1 MKRYDVILFSIL
13 GRGHWLAS
21 ELSTKGLRV
30 ALLDC
35 SALVTKSSQEQSE
48 GPFGYFKTSQ
58 LRHSQIELLTLS
70 SHLVENGFSVL
81 SDQGPF
87 EYNGPLSLYHLNQ
100 MMNSD
105 SILETA
111 FLGQKLNYINLLQY
125 EYSSQF
131 YRKNV
136 EYFKSGSKLNLRD
149 QFFVRFPDEE
159 SRASELMHLQKIK
172 VDVYQ
177 NCLLTGTSFSKKDH
191 LESVEVKSAN
201 QESAVLSADKFIFCL
216 TPDQL
221 TKMTLDS
228 NNYFEL
234 NLPRPLFT
242 WAMFDFKIQL
252 EGKYQLPLYFLL
264 LADVD
269 QHWVG
274 ENYLLI
280 KKSKEAERYNVW
292 CKIPYDQKDNNDY
305 INEKAGLV
313 KNVLKNKFSFA
324 EINLVKVEVEEADN
338 FPMYSRWVRSKSKYE
353 NIEWNIPYFWEHL
366 NINGQLDHQ
375 VEILKRLALWWTKKQ
390 EQLQKKERKLARGLQ

>member
-1 MKRYDVILFSIL
+1 MKRYDVIVFSIL

-21 ELSTKGLRV
+21 ELSTKGLKV

-35 SALVTKSSQEQSE
+35 SALVTKASKERSE
-48 GPFGYFKTSQ
+48 GPFGYFKTNQ
-58 LRHSQIELLTLS
+58 LRHSQIELLTMS
-70 SHLVENGFSVL
+70 SHLVENGFTVL
-81 SDQGPF
+81 SDRGPF

-111 FLGQKLNYINLLQY
+111 FIEQKLNYINLLQY

-136 EYFKSGSKLNLRD
+136 EYFKSGSKLNLRE
-149 QFFVRFPDEE
+149 QFFVRFPTEE
-159 SRASELMHLQKIK
+159 SQAAELIHLQKIK

-177 NCLLTGTSFSKKDH
+177 NCRLTGTSFSKKDH

-201 QESAVLSADKFIFCL
+201 QESAVLSADKFIFCQ
-216 TPDQL
+216 TPEQFS
-221 TKMTLDS
+221 KMTQDGS
-228 NNYFEL
+228 QYFDF

-242 WAMFDFKIQL
+242 WVMFDFKMQL
-252 EGKYQLPLYFLL
+252 QGKYLLPIYFLL
-264 LADVD
+264 LGDVD

-280 KKSKEAERYNVW
+280 KKSKESERYNVW
-292 CKIPYDQKDNNDY
+292 CKIPYDQKENNDY
-305 INEKAGLV
+305 LTEKSGLV
-313 KNVLKNKFSFA
+313 KNVLKNKFPYA
-324 EINLVKVEVEEADN
+324 EISLVKIEAEETEN
-338 FPMYSRWVRSKSKYE
+338 FPIYSRGVNSKSKYE

-366 NINGQLDHQ
+366 NVNGQLDHQ
-375 VEILKRLALWWTKKQ
+375 VEILKRIELWWIKKQ
-390 EQLQKKERKLARGLQ
+390 EQLQKKERKLARGL